1 MPLVERTQIGN
12 TALEILTGALRNYP
26 WGSRTMLADLR
37 GLPSPTP
44 TAEAELWYG
53 AHPGDPSRIGER
65 TLDEI
70 IAADPVGQ
78 LGQRVVDKFGE
89 ELPFLLKLLAA
100 DEPLSL
106 QAHPSLEQ
114 AREGFARENADRIP
128 LDDPNRNYKDP
139 NHKPELIVALSEFH
153 ALAGFRPLHQTREL
167 FEVMGCAPLDRYLTM
182 IDPDH
187 EEASLRALFTT
198 WITIPRTVRIA
209 LLDET
214 NAACQAIADRD
225 DWIGR
230 VARTF
235 IDLTEQYP
243 DDVGA
248 LAALLL
254 NHVTLQPGEAIHL
267 RAGQLHAYL
276 HGLGVE
282 IMASSDNVL
291 RGGLTSKYVDVPE
304 LVRVLD
310 FGTLA
315 HPEVDV
321 TEVGGG
327 TEYPVSVDDFI
338 LSRHELGQADLVV
351 DADGPAI
358 VLCTAGVATCGDLE
372 LTPGAAAWI
381 PASDPACAFTG
392 GEGAEVFFARV

>member
-1 MPLVERTQIGN
+1 M
-12 TALEILTGALRNYP
+12 EILTGALRNYP

-53 AHPGDPSRIGER
+53 AHPGDPSRIGQR

-78 LGQRVVDKFGE
+78 LGGRVVDKFGE

-114 AREGFARENADRIP
+114 AREGFASENQQRIP
-128 LDDPNRNYKDP
+128 LGDGNRNYKDP
-139 NHKPELIVALSEFH
+139 NHKPELIVALSEFD

-167 FEVMGCAPLDRYLTM
+167 FGVLECGPLDRYLTM
-182 IDPDH
+182 IDPEH

-198 WITIPRTVRIA
+198 WITIPRTVRISLIDDA
-209 LLDET
+209 KD
-214 NAACQAIADRD
+214 ACQKITDRD
-225 DWIGR
+225 DWIGQ

-235 IDLTEQYP
+235 IQLTHQYP

-304 LVRVLD
+304 LVRILD
-310 FGTLA
+310 FSTLA
-315 HPEVDV
+315 SPQVDTAESQGV
-321 TEVGGG
+321 

-338 LSRHELGQADLVV
+338 LSRHQLGDAGLTV
-351 DADGPAI
+351 DTDGPAI
-358 VLCTAGVATCGDLE
+358 VLCTAGVATCGEVE

-381 PASDPACAFTG
+381 PASDPVHSFTG
-392 GEGAEVFFARV
+392 KADTEVFYARV